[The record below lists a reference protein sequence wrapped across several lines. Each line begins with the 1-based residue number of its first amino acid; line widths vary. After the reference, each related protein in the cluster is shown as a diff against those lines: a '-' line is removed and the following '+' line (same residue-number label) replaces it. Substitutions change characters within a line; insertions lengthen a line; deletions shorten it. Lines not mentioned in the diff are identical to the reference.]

1 MIYIYFKSELTQH
14 TLHTQTGTLIQI
26 QPSQSTHEDPPTVS
40 STTPPLHKRQP
51 PRCHNPKTPY
61 VQGNLPPPRRLTKSS
76 TAVNRWA
83 DCPTADRHQSVQPR
97 AIRRNHSSTNYAVG
111 RGRLR
116 AIVSAAA
123 SPLDVGTEVE
133 RSSRCQRC
141 PACRW
146 EKRTIRT
153 VLAVS
158 RLGGARPPIRG
169 AVTEPQDPLMQPSH
183 CVGYTAWSLD

>member
-1 MIYIYFKSELTQH
+1 MIYTSSQNLRSILYIHKLVHSFRFNPPSPRMKTH
-14 TLHTQTGTLIQI
+14 PPFRA
-26 QPSQSTHEDPPTVS
+26 QPHPFINDNLPGVIIPKHRTH
-40 STTPPLHKRQP
+40 K
-51 PRCHNPKTPY
+51 
-61 VQGNLPPPRRLTKSS
+61 GILPPPRRLTKSS

-116 AIVSAAA
+116 AIVSTAA

-141 PACRW
+141 
-146 EKRTIRT
+146 
-153 VLAVS
+153 LAAVGKSVPYGRCS
-158 RLGGARPPIRG
+158 RCLAWGGARPPIRG